1 MDLAGLGL
9 RKNDLLGLGELSE
22 LHLLW
27 LWLVEWLLGLGKHL
41 RGLLCKHLAL
51 RQLLSHIIH

>member
-27 LWLVEWLLGLGKHL
+27 LWLVEWLLGLGEHL